1 MIPQKKTWTI
11 RQARD
16 LANTLANHSW
26 THAANSDEASSCIYA
41 LCDMLEQP
49 GDPTSLRETLVWI
62 RDRMVAGIHDGAMD
76 CYEAI
81 GRAEVALAANPSAAT
96 PATDPLLPF

>member
-11 RQARD
+11 RQAREF
-16 LANTLANHSW
+16 ANTLANHSW
-26 THAANSDEASSCIYA
+26 TYAANSDEASSCIYA

-62 RDRMVAGIHDGAMD
+62 RDRMVAGIHDGSMD

-81 GRAEVALAANPSAAT
+81 GRAEAALAADRPPST
-96 PATDPLLPF
+96 VRRQPE